1 MPNYKFQE
9 KLSEQRKNPETAR
22 AGLKWSNEEDN
33 CLLDDIRE
41 GIIIDDIAKKLKRTP
56 GSIKTRLTIKAI
68 NCLSTNPDK
77 SEEDINEE
85 FGISMKDISDYETT
99 KKNRERRFA
108 LQNSNPPYEGGGR
121 RGRGNTVITL
131 STIYS
136 LLQEINNKLG

>member
-22 AGLKWSNEEDN
+22 AGLKWSNDEDN
-33 CLLDDIRE
+33 CLLDDIKE
-41 GIIIDDIAKKLKRTP
+41 GVGIDEIAKKLQRTA

-68 NCLSTNPDK
+68 SSLSSNPDK
-77 SEEDINEE
+77 SEEDINAE
-85 FGISMKDISDYETT
+85 FGVSMKDIGDYETT
-99 KKNRERRFA
+99 KKNRERRIA
-108 LQNSNPPYEGGGR
+108 MQNSSASYTGR
-121 RGRGNTVITL
+121 RSNTVVSL

>member
-22 AGLKWSNEEDN
+22 AGLKWSNDEDN
-33 CLLDDIRE
+33 CLLDDIKE
-41 GIIIDDIAKKLKRTP
+41 GVSIEEIAKKLQRTA

-68 NCLSTNPDK
+68 GSLSTNPDK
-77 SEEDINEE
+77 SEEDINAE
-85 FGISMKDISDYETT
+85 FGVSMKDISDYETT
-99 KKNRERRFA
+99 KKNRERRIA
-108 LQNSNPPYEGGGR
+108 MQNSSSYNGR
-121 RGRGNTVITL
+121 RSNTVVSL